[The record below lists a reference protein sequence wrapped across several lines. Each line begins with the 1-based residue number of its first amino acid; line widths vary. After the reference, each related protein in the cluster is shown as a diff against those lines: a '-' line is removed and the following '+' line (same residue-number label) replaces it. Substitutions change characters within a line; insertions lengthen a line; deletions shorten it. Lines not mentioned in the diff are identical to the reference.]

1 MVFVTLCPEGNLEGS
16 LLPFWPF
23 FPFKEGR
30 GLPLALGVRE
40 SRCWS
45 CAFATGLAEGS
56 VLETWYYF
64 CSTVVLYR
72 RK

>member
-1 MVFVTLCPEGNLEGS
+1 MVFATLCPEVGLWGLS
-16 LLPFWPF
+16 SSFLAL

-56 VLETWYYF
+56 VLEAWYF
-64 CSTVVLYR
+64 LCSTVVLHR